1 MRAIIYIFFVF
12 FPICIYAQD
21 LKSINANN
29 VIDYLNINSKTI
41 TVQNGNYNLID
52 LYLHDNVIDVIQVGH
67 YNNLQYDTRNN
78 VNSGHHTQVEMFG
91 NNNSIQIIGA
101 NSISDEMNLQIIGD
115 NRTVLIHNK

>member
-12 FPICIYAQD
+12 LPICIYAQD

>member
-12 FPICIYAQD
+12 LPICIYAQD

-78 VNSGHHTQVEMFG
+78 VKSGHHTQVEMFG
-91 NNNSIQIIGA
+91 NNNSVQIIGA